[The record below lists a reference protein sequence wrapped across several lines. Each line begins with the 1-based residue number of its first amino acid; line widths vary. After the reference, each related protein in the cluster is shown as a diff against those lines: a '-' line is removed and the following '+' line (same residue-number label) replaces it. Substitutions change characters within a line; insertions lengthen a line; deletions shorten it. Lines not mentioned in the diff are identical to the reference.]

1 LVDRAIFSGNLR
13 EVMKNTTEKEL
24 DALVPLPFIHSIHD
38 GLRSYEGTRLVEPR
52 PCPHC
57 GQTDYYKHDTRP
69 RTFAV
74 LVTEDGFEE
83 VTVSVQRY
91 WCKRCEQPVD
101 SDMSELFYE
110 DCLYGKPIVDLC
122 LYHAAKN
129 PFNRVERII
138 HTHYGIQVD
147 RDTVQRYAELF
158 AERVQDRHG
167 VTVADEPL
175 SLNFLSLLFGTS
187 TAEELREEYADELH
201 SADVTGL
208 VGVADETYPAKKGAK
223 KALREENVRR
233 KAGGER
239 KKPYPEG
246 FCVASAYLPQL
257 DCFASLQCRNTDFA
271 WLLAATLVA
280 PLEGVDYWLS
290 DGNPSYNGTL
300 AHHERCLVHKLRQL
314 VRSDE
319 RVANLRQSAEFEEL
333 RNYLETIYEEAETE
347 RAAVLRQE
355 YPAFW
360 DEEAETFTGPLSTN
374 AIEGVNWRL
383 KYGLRT
389 PYARCRGALARTALL
404 ALDDSMYVFRNGR
417 PEVSFAHRVGE
428 FSYEDVMGQSASPTG
443 PVLTNRHVKAAT

>member
-1 LVDRAIFSGNLR
+1 MERAKFSGNLR
-13 EVMKNTTEKEL
+13 EVVKNTTEKEI
-24 DALVPLPFIHSIHD
+24 DALVPLPLIHSIHD
-38 GLRSYEGTRLVEPR
+38 GLRSYAGTRLGKPR

-57 GQTDYYKHDTRP
+57 GQIDYHKHDTRP

-83 VTVSVQRY
+83 VTISVQRY
-91 WCKRCEQPVD
+91 WCKHCEQPVD

-110 DCLYGKPIVDLC
+110 GCLYGKPIVDLC

-129 PFNRVERII
+129 PFNRVERIL

-158 AERVQDRHG
+158 AERVEDRHS

-187 TAEELREEYADELH
+187 TVKEFRNEYADELQ
-201 SADVTGL
+201 SAEVSGL
-208 VGVADETYPAKKGAK
+208 VGIADETYPAKKGAK
-223 KALREENVRR
+223 KNLRAENARR
-233 KAGGER
+233 KATGETQ
-239 KKPYPEG
+239 KPYPDG

-280 PLEGVDYWLS
+280 PLDGVDYWLS
-290 DGNPSYNGTL
+290 DGDPSYNGTL
-300 AHHERCLVHKLRQL
+300 AHKERCLVHELRQL
-314 VRSDE
+314 VRTDE
-319 RVANLRQSAEFEEL
+319 HVATLRQSGEL
-333 RNYLETIYEEAETE
+333 DELSSYLETMYEEAAAE
-347 RAAVLRQE
+347 RAEVLREE

-360 DEEAETFTGPLSTN
+360 NEETETFTGPLSTN
-374 AIEGVNWRL
+374 AIEGGNWRL

-404 ALDDSMYVFRNGR
+404 ALHDSLYVFRNGR
-417 PEVSFAHRVGE
+417 PEVSFAHCFGK

-443 PVLTNRHVKAAT
+443 PILTSHHVKTAA